1 MAHGRNPVST
11 GRWVPP
17 RDLFGWVKILIATG
31 FGLGF
36 MPVAPATF
44 ACLLSLPV
52 WFFLKAHGLGYAI
65 IILALFATGVAVADD
80 LSRTMGEDPR
90 CIVIDEY
97 ACLLLPL
104 YFTPVRI
111 IPLAVT
117 FGLFRFFDIVKP
129 FPLRRLE
136 DLPGGWGIMLDDLG
150 AAIYTTAVILILQTV
165 RIPFLV

>member
-1 MAHGRNPVST
+1 MPDADRPIST
-11 GRWVPP
+11 GRWIPP
-17 RDLFGWVKILIATG
+17 RDLFGVVKVLLATG

-52 WFFLKAHGLGYAI
+52 WFFLKPCWFVYAI
-65 IILALFATGVAVADD
+65 LALALFAIGIAVSAD
-80 LSRTMGEDPR
+80 LSRTMGKDPR

-104 YFTPVRI
+104 YFTPVRL
-111 IPLAVT
+111 IPLVVT
-117 FGLFRFFDIVKP
+117 FGLFRFFDVVKP

-136 DLPGGWGIMLDDLG
+136 HLPGGWGIMLDDLG
-150 AAIYTTAVILILQTV
+150 AAVYTTAVVLILQAV
-165 RIPFLV
+165 RVPFLA